1 MAALGGFRPAAP
13 GAVAHARRLAARARR
28 RAGPAQRARP
38 VHPAPGGRLH
48 LGGTGIRD
56 HRVQPRREGRLL
68 RPGRRQGLPPPHLLR
83 GTRRGEAPVRFDDVL
98 GLGDDA
104 LIAAQRL
111 AQWCARAPE
120 LEEDVALAN
129 IALDQLGA
137 ARLLLTYAG
146 ELEGRGRDEDALA
159 YLRTDR
165 EYRNVLLVELPD
177 RDFAVLMAKLLF
189 LSAYQLDHSALWTV
203 RLGDGTGESHRRMQD
218 AVDEVWPY
226 THELLSE
233 APHLRD
239 AWLSTVDDV
248 LADATLQ
255 RPDDAWKPGGG
266 RAGRHT
272 EALSYLLA
280 EMQVLHRAHPGARW

>member
-1 MAALGGFRPAAP
+1 M
-13 GAVAHARRLAARARR
+13 
-28 RAGPAQRARP
+28 
-38 VHPAPGGRLH
+38 
-48 LGGTGIRD
+48 
-56 HRVQPRREGRLL
+56 
-68 RPGRRQGLPPPHLLR
+68 
-83 GTRRGEAPVRFDDVL
+83 RFDDVL

-189 LSAYQLDHSALWTV
+189 LSAYQHLRYGELASTPDDERLAGIAAKAVKESAYHLDHSALWTV

>member
-1 MAALGGFRPAAP
+1 
-13 GAVAHARRLAARARR
+13 V
-28 RAGPAQRARP
+28 
-38 VHPAPGGRLH
+38 
-48 LGGTGIRD
+48 T
-56 HRVQPRREGRLL
+56 
-68 RPGRRQGLPPPHLLR
+68 
-83 GTRRGEAPVRFDDVL
+83 TFDEVL

-111 AQWCARAPE
+111 GQWCARAPE

-146 ELEGRGRDEDALA
+146 ELEGGGRDEDALA

-165 EYRNVLLVELPD
+165 EFRNVLLVELPD
-177 RDFAVLMAKLLF
+177 RDFAVLIAKLLF
-189 LSAYQLDHSALWTV
+189 LSAFQRLRYESLAAGDDERLAGIAAKAVKESAYHLDHSALWTV
-203 RLGDGTGESHRRMQD
+203 RLGDGTEISHARMQD

-226 THELLSE
+226 THELFAD
-233 APHLRD
+233 APELRA
-239 AWLSTVDDV
+239 AWLSTVDGV
-248 LADATLQ
+248 LTEATLR
-255 RPDDAWKPGGG
+255 RPEDGWQPTGG
-266 RAGRHT
+266 RDGRHT